1 MTARR
6 NLPLLIA
13 ALWIA
18 EVTGSFETAMIL
30 AALKRLIEDFGNPA
44 MVGWLITGYLIVG
57 AAIAAVVGR
66 LGDLFGR
73 RRILIAVLLIGAAG
87 SLISALSGNFAIL
100 LTGRLMQGV
109 TGAILPLCIGLVHE
123 NLGQERAPTGIRSEE
138 HTSELQSI
146 MRISYAVFCLK

>member
-66 LGDLFGR
+66 LGALFGR

-87 SLISALSGNFAIL
+87 SLISALSGNL
-100 LTGRLMQGV
+100 DR
-109 TGAILPLCIGLVHE
+109 E
-123 NLGQERAPTGIRSEE
+123 S
-138 HTSELQSI
+138 TSLNSSHSCASR
-146 MRISYAVFCLK
+146 MPSSA

>member
-1 MTARR
+1 MTACR

-66 LGDLFGR
+66 LRDLFGR
-73 RRILIAVLLIGAAG
+73 RRILNAVLLLGPAG
-87 SLISALSGNFAIL
+87 SLISALSGHVAIL
-100 LTGRLMQGV
+100 LTGRLLQRV
-109 TGAILPLCIGLVHE
+109 TGAILPLCIGLLPEHLV
-123 NLGQERAPTGIRSEE
+123 QYPAP
-138 HTSELQSI
+138 L
-146 MRISYAVFCLK
+146 V

>member
-100 LTGRLMQGV
+100 LTGRLK
-109 TGAILPLCIGLVHE
+109 IGRASCR
-123 NLGQERAPTGIRSEE
+123 ERVC
-138 HTSELQSI
+138 Q
-146 MRISYAVFCLK
+146 YV

>member
-73 RRILIAVLLIGAAG
+73 
-87 SLISALSGNFAIL
+87 
-100 LTGRLMQGV
+100 
-109 TGAILPLCIGLVHE
+109 
-123 NLGQERAPTGIRSEE
+123 SEE
-138 HTSELQSI
+138 HTSELQSL
-146 MRISYAVFCLK
+146 MRISYAVFCLKKKYRPHQQRIACGVAHIAQTVLRRSECI